1 MKFSSKVSFLFGLAA
16 IILLLSCSRE
26 QNYPNAPYLEFK
38 DFAVSSDYSQGLFT
52 VKFTDGDGDV
62 GLNDIDINPP
72 FDTSSYYYNN
82 FFINVFVKKN
92 GKYDY
97 FTVFNTQTQNYDTI
111 VFKYRIKR
119 IDAVSANGSLKGEIQ
134 TVLDIG
140 LMAPYLKNDTIV
152 FKAFLYDRALHK
164 SNIATSYDIYF

>member
-1 MKFSSKVSFLFGLAA
+1 MKFRSKVSFLFGIAA
-16 IILLLSCSRE
+16 FILLLSCSRE
-26 QNYPNAPYLEFK
+26 QTYPVVPYLEFK

-52 VKFTDGDGDV
+52 CKFTDGDGDV
-62 GLNDIDINPP
+62 GLNESDNYTP

-82 FFINVFVKKN
+82 FFINVFVKKK
-92 GKYDY
+92 GKYEY

-119 IDAVSANGSLKGEIQ
+119 IDPVSANGSLKGEIQ

-140 LMAPYLKNDTIV
+140 LMTPYLKNDTVV
-152 FKAFLYDRALHK
+152 FKAFLYDRKLNK
-164 SNIATSYDIYF
+164 SNVVQSNDIYF